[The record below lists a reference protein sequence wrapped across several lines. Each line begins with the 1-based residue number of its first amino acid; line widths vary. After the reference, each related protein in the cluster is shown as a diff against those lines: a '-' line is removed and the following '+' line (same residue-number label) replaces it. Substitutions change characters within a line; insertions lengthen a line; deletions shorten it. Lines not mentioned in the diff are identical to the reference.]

1 MSEPANPRDS
11 PNVEPQSLRPA
22 GHDVSSSNTEK
33 EEDHYLV
40 GESSYRDALRQE
52 GTTRPKELSPESGH
66 SHQTRSTGEPLLWH
80 LGPKDKP
87 ILDEGFEASTSSE
100 QAERWNRFKNYGN
113 RRSLENVVNP
123 EVPPS
128 ASSQLSNTFFTP
140 SPWQVQGPTNPLW
153 PVAGTYQYEQDIFDE
168 DEAPIATDYSTS
180 PDERRPK
187 NPVNPSDESTL
198 TNPILPRLEPTRSPL
213 VTPAH
218 SKSGASNPA
227 KTVKQKKTVSRE
239 GEEGKREDTKKKEG
253 LQPSKLTYSSEVE
266 SSGEERKQREEK
278 KRTKRSA
285 SWSEGSWNR
294 STDDNQGSDNL
305 EGETSSDSDQNRGTI
320 RKSRT
325 KRKVTRK
332 SKSPSTSPE
341 KSSDEGAA
349 GGAVGKDT
357 SPSPERTSDDGAVG
371 GRVSRDHSIE
381 SDQSDQGINPNPNG
395 NNQNMANPPPN
406 SPQAH
411 QRGPNIRLP
420 WFHGKEDEQVE
431 KYFRELKRLKTIYD
445 WTNDHLLNMTL
456 LGLKGRADDWAG
468 ALPDQDKDTFDK
480 LETQMV
486 KIFGDRRAKWQK
498 HSEFCSLKQGKD
510 QSVIE
515 FAGGLK
521 QKQIKAEAS
530 DSMMLAVFLE
540 GLKQTIARQV
550 AIMDPKTFTEAVDC
564 ATRLESLDKG
574 KAGSKISNA
583 VSELG
588 GNDEES
594 GETSLESVNERFGI
608 VLARLEAAPWFQKPR
623 QGQGEPAQTS
633 SGYRQQGYER
643 KAGYDNQK
651 GGRNPDQRPKTGKA
665 QGAQVKGEMGDQP
678 AFKRERQKLTY
689 DESKYC
695 IIHQQH
701 GHATDACLWLKNRLK
716 EKPPRMYKD
725 DRERKGENKEQ
736 GN

>member
-1 MSEPANPRDS
+1 MSEPTNPRDS

-40 GESSYRDALRQE
+40 GESSYGDALRQE
-52 GTTRPKELSPESGH
+52 GTTRPKELSPESAH

-87 ILDEGFEASTSSE
+87 IFDEGFEASTSSE
-100 QAERWNRFKNYGN
+100 RAERWNRFRNYGN
-113 RRSLENVVNP
+113 RRSLESVVNP

-218 SKSGASNPA
+218 SKSGASNPT

-266 SSGEERKQREEK
+266 SSGEEK
-278 KRTKRSA
+278 K
-285 SWSEGSWNR
+285 
-294 STDDNQGSDNL
+294 QGSDNL
-305 EGETSSDSDQNRGTI
+305 ERETSSDSDQNRETI

-349 GGAVGKDT
+349 GGTVGRDT

-381 SDQSDQGINPNPNG
+381 SAQSDQGINPNPNG

-406 SPQAH
+406 PPQAH

-468 ALPDQDKDTFDK
+468 ALPDADKDTFDK

-574 KAGSKISNA
+574 KAGSKVSNA

-623 QGQGEPAQTS
+623 QGQGESAQTS

-651 GGRNPDQRPKTGKA
+651 GGRNPD
-665 QGAQVKGEMGDQP
+665 
-678 AFKRERQKLTY
+678 
-689 DESKYC
+689 
-695 IIHQQH
+695 
-701 GHATDACLWLKNRLK
+701 
-716 EKPPRMYKD
+716 
-725 DRERKGENKEQ
+725 
-736 GN
+736 

>member
-1 MSEPANPRDS
+1 MSEPANSRNS
-11 PNVEPQSLRPA
+11 PSVEPQPLRPA
-22 GHDVSSSNTEK
+22 GHDVPTSNTEK

-128 ASSQLSNTFFTP
+128 ASSQISNTLFTP

-153 PVAGTYQYEQDIFDE
+153 PVAGAYQYEQDIFDE
-168 DEAPIATDYSTS
+168 DEAPLATDYSTS
-180 PDERRPK
+180 PDEKRPK

-198 TNPILPRLEPTRSPL
+198 TKPIFPRLEPTRSPL

-218 SKSGASNPA
+218 SKSGASNPT

-239 GEEGKREDTKKKEG
+239 GKEGKRENTEKKEG

-266 SSGEERKQREEK
+266 SSGEEKKQREKK

-294 STDDNQGSDNL
+294 STDDNQGPDNL
-305 EGETSSDSDQNRGTI
+305 EGETSSDSDRYRGTI

-332 SKSPSTSPE
+332 DKSPSTSPE
-341 KSSDEGAA
+341 KSSDGGAA
-349 GGAVGKDT
+349 GGAVGRDP
-357 SPSPERTSDDGAVG
+357 SPSPERTSDDGTVG
-371 GRVSRDHSIE
+371 GIVSRDHSIE
-381 SDQSDQGINPNPNG
+381 SDQSDPGINPNLIVN
-395 NNQNMANPPPN
+395 NQINQNMANPPPN
-406 SPQAH
+406 PPQPH

-445 WTNDHLLNMTL
+445 WTPDHLLNMTL

-468 ALPDQDKDTFDK
+468 ALPDADKDTFDK
-480 LETQMV
+480 L
-486 KIFGDRRAKWQK
+486 
-498 HSEFCSLKQGKD
+498 
-510 QSVIE
+510 
-515 FAGGLK
+515 
-521 QKQIKAEAS
+521 
-530 DSMMLAVFLE
+530 
-540 GLKQTIARQV
+540 
-550 AIMDPKTFTEAVDC
+550 
-564 ATRLESLDKG
+564 
-574 KAGSKISNA
+574 
-583 VSELG
+583 
-588 GNDEES
+588 
-594 GETSLESVNERFGI
+594 
-608 VLARLEAAPWFQKPR
+608 
-623 QGQGEPAQTS
+623 
-633 SGYRQQGYER
+633 
-643 KAGYDNQK
+643 
-651 GGRNPDQRPKTGKA
+651 
-665 QGAQVKGEMGDQP
+665 
-678 AFKRERQKLTY
+678 
-689 DESKYC
+689 
-695 IIHQQH
+695 
-701 GHATDACLWLKNRLK
+701 
-716 EKPPRMYKD
+716 
-725 DRERKGENKEQ
+725 
-736 GN
+736 

>member
-1 MSEPANPRDS
+1 MSEPANSRDS

-128 ASSQLSNTFFTP
+128 ASSQISNTFFTP

-153 PVAGTYQYEQDIFDE
+153 PVAGAYQYEQDIFDE
-168 DEAPIATDYSTS
+168 DEAPLATDYSTS

-218 SKSGASNPA
+218 SKSGASNPT

-239 GEEGKREDTKKKEG
+239 GKEGKREDTKKKEG

-266 SSGEERKQREEK
+266 SSGEEKKQREEK

-325 KRKVTRK
+325 KRKATRK

-349 GGAVGKDT
+349 GGAVGRDP

-381 SDQSDQGINPNPNG
+381 SDQ
-395 NNQNMANPPPN
+395 
-406 SPQAH
+406 
-411 QRGPNIRLP
+411 
-420 WFHGKEDEQVE
+420 FHGKEDEQVE

-468 ALPDQDKDTFDK
+468 ALPDADKDTFDK
-480 LETQMV
+480 LEAQMV

-608 VLARLEAAPWFQKPR
+608 VLACLEAAP
-623 QGQGEPAQTS
+623 
-633 SGYRQQGYER
+633 
-643 KAGYDNQK
+643 
-651 GGRNPDQRPKTGKA
+651 
-665 QGAQVKGEMGDQP
+665 
-678 AFKRERQKLTY
+678 
-689 DESKYC
+689 
-695 IIHQQH
+695 
-701 GHATDACLWLKNRLK
+701 
-716 EKPPRMYKD
+716 
-725 DRERKGENKEQ
+725 
-736 GN
+736 

>member
-1 MSEPANPRDS
+1 
-11 PNVEPQSLRPA
+11 
-22 GHDVSSSNTEK
+22 
-33 EEDHYLV
+33 
-40 GESSYRDALRQE
+40 
-52 GTTRPKELSPESGH
+52 
-66 SHQTRSTGEPLLWH
+66 
-80 LGPKDKP
+80 
-87 ILDEGFEASTSSE
+87 
-100 QAERWNRFKNYGN
+100 
-113 RRSLENVVNP
+113 
-123 EVPPS
+123 
-128 ASSQLSNTFFTP
+128 
-140 SPWQVQGPTNPLW
+140 
-153 PVAGTYQYEQDIFDE
+153 
-168 DEAPIATDYSTS
+168 
-180 PDERRPK
+180 
-187 NPVNPSDESTL
+187 
-198 TNPILPRLEPTRSPL
+198 
-213 VTPAH
+213 
-218 SKSGASNPA
+218 
-227 KTVKQKKTVSRE
+227 
-239 GEEGKREDTKKKEG
+239 
-253 LQPSKLTYSSEVE
+253 
-266 SSGEERKQREEK
+266 
-278 KRTKRSA
+278 
-285 SWSEGSWNR
+285 
-294 STDDNQGSDNL
+294 
-305 EGETSSDSDQNRGTI
+305 
-320 RKSRT
+320 
-325 KRKVTRK
+325 
-332 SKSPSTSPE
+332 
-341 KSSDEGAA
+341 
-349 GGAVGKDT
+349 
-357 SPSPERTSDDGAVG
+357 
-371 GRVSRDHSIE
+371 
-381 SDQSDQGINPNPNG
+381 
-395 NNQNMANPPPN
+395 
-406 SPQAH
+406 
-411 QRGPNIRLP
+411 
-420 WFHGKEDEQVE
+420 
-431 KYFRELKRLKTIYD
+431 
-445 WTNDHLLNMTL
+445 MTL

-468 ALPDQDKDTFDK
+468 ALPDADKDTFDK

-574 KAGSKISNA
+574 KAGSKVSNA

-701 GHATDACLWLKNRLK
+701 SHATDACLWLKNRLK

-725 DRERKGENKEQ
+725 DRERKGESKEQ

>member
-1 MSEPANPRDS
+1 MSEPANSRDS

-128 ASSQLSNTFFTP
+128 ASSQISNTFFTP

-218 SKSGASNPA
+218 SKSGASNPT

-341 KSSDEGAA
+341 KSTDEGAA
-349 GGAVGKDT
+349 GGAVGRDT

-395 NNQNMANPPPN
+395 NNQNMANPAPIP
-406 SPQAH
+406 PQAH

-510 QSVIE
+510 QSVIK

-608 VLARLEAAPWFQKPR
+608 VLARLEAALWFQKPR

-665 QGAQVKGEMGDQP
+665 QGAQAKGEMGDQP

>member
-1 MSEPANPRDS
+1 MD
-11 PNVEPQSLRPA
+11 
-22 GHDVSSSNTEK
+22 
-33 EEDHYLV
+33 LV

-66 SHQTRSTGEPLLWH
+66 SHQTCSTGEPLLWH

-128 ASSQLSNTFFTP
+128 ASSQISNTFFTP

-153 PVAGTYQYEQDIFDE
+153 PVAGAYQYEQDIFDE
-168 DEAPIATDYSTS
+168 DEAPLATDYSTS

-198 TNPILPRLEPTRSPL
+198 TNPILPRLEPTKSPL

-218 SKSGASNPA
+218 SKSGASNPT
-227 KTVKQKKTVSRE
+227 KTVKQKKTVS
-239 GEEGKREDTKKKEG
+239 KE
-253 LQPSKLTYSSEVE
+253 
-266 SSGEERKQREEK
+266 
-278 KRTKRSA
+278 
-285 SWSEGSWNR
+285 
-294 STDDNQGSDNL
+294 
-305 EGETSSDSDQNRGTI
+305 
-320 RKSRT
+320 
-325 KRKVTRK
+325 
-332 SKSPSTSPE
+332 
-341 KSSDEGAA
+341 
-349 GGAVGKDT
+349 
-357 SPSPERTSDDGAVG
+357 
-371 GRVSRDHSIE
+371 
-381 SDQSDQGINPNPNG
+381 
-395 NNQNMANPPPN
+395 
-406 SPQAH
+406 
-411 QRGPNIRLP
+411 
-420 WFHGKEDEQVE
+420 GKEDEQVE

-445 WTNDHLLNMTL
+445 WTADHLLNMTL

-468 ALPDQDKDTFDK
+468 ALPDADKDTFDK

-515 FAGGLK
+515 FDGGLK

-594 GETSLESVNERFGI
+594 GEASLESVNERFGI

-651 GGRNPDQRPKTGKA
+651 GGRIPDQRPKTGKA
-665 QGAQVKGEMGDQP
+665 QGAQAKGGTGDQP

>member
-1 MSEPANPRDS
+1 
-11 PNVEPQSLRPA
+11 
-22 GHDVSSSNTEK
+22 
-33 EEDHYLV
+33 
-40 GESSYRDALRQE
+40 
-52 GTTRPKELSPESGH
+52 
-66 SHQTRSTGEPLLWH
+66 
-80 LGPKDKP
+80 
-87 ILDEGFEASTSSE
+87 
-100 QAERWNRFKNYGN
+100 
-113 RRSLENVVNP
+113 
-123 EVPPS
+123 
-128 ASSQLSNTFFTP
+128 
-140 SPWQVQGPTNPLW
+140 
-153 PVAGTYQYEQDIFDE
+153 
-168 DEAPIATDYSTS
+168 
-180 PDERRPK
+180 
-187 NPVNPSDESTL
+187 
-198 TNPILPRLEPTRSPL
+198 
-213 VTPAH
+213 
-218 SKSGASNPA
+218 
-227 KTVKQKKTVSRE
+227 
-239 GEEGKREDTKKKEG
+239 
-253 LQPSKLTYSSEVE
+253 
-266 SSGEERKQREEK
+266 
-278 KRTKRSA
+278 
-285 SWSEGSWNR
+285 
-294 STDDNQGSDNL
+294 
-305 EGETSSDSDQNRGTI
+305 
-320 RKSRT
+320 
-325 KRKVTRK
+325 
-332 SKSPSTSPE
+332 
-341 KSSDEGAA
+341 
-349 GGAVGKDT
+349 
-357 SPSPERTSDDGAVG
+357 
-371 GRVSRDHSIE
+371 
-381 SDQSDQGINPNPNG
+381 
-395 NNQNMANPPPN
+395 MANPPPN
-406 SPQAH
+406 PPQPH

-468 ALPDQDKDTFDK
+468 ALPDADKDTFDK
-480 LETQMV
+480 LEAQMV

-530 DSMMLAVFLE
+530 NSMMLAVFLE

-574 KAGSKISNA
+574 KARSKISNA

-594 GETSLESVNERFGI
+594 GEASLESVNERFGI

-665 QGAQVKGEMGDQP
+665 QGAQAKGKTGDQP

-716 EKPPRMYKD
+716 EKNPRMYKD
-725 DRERKGENKEQ
+725 DRERKGENKVQ